1 MTALGFKVIRVIKE
15 GELDESD
22 KINQDELRFL
32 EARNILVTKN
42 LNTED

>member
-1 MTALGFKVIRVIKE
+1 MTAIGFKFTRVIKE

-22 KINQDELRFL
+22 KINQDELSFL

-42 LNTED
+42 LNTEE